1 MSESDPQDDVR
12 RHEVIYQ
19 CALSAHTQLTGL
31 WAATLTVY
39 RPMCTC
45 ERAQNDVCP
54 ARCLRE
60 SNGTCVP

>member
-1 MSESDPQDDVR
+1 MSESDQQNDVR

-39 RPMCTC
+39 RSMCTC